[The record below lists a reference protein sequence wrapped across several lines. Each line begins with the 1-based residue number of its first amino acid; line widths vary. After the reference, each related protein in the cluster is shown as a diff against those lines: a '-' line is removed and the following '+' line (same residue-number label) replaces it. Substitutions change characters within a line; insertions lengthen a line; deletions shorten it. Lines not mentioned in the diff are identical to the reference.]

1 MMSFK
6 HTVLLGTAL
15 ATTWALTTT
24 AHAQDRAED
33 VVVVTGQVSTFG
45 AIKSEIPI
53 LETARSVSVI
63 TDEDFIDI
71 GALTLDD
78 TLGYTAGVVGDTFGF
93 STRGDFPRVRG
104 LDVPEYLD
112 NVQVLFGFYNNARS
126 DVYTLEQVEVL
137 KGPASVL
144 YGSGSPGGILNTVSK
159 RASKDA
165 LGGEIVVDIGMND
178 RHQVAADYGTD
189 LSGDGS
195 ITGRLVGVYRDSGT
209 QVDFVNDD
217 AIIFAPSVTFESDRS
232 RITALLNYTNRKSD
246 TAHQF
251 LPLTVTA
258 CQSENVS
265 ISEANVCANAPTESV
280 GENLY
285 VGDPNFNAY
294 DTQSLSGTLF
304 VEHDINESL
313 TFEVTARARDNSA
326 DYKQTWVS
334 FLGTGNPR
342 VLANGDAA
350 ARSWYDSPASSTQF
364 AIDARLRAKFD
375 TGAFQHEVLAGINR
389 QDVRT
394 EQAASYLY
402 ALPTAFNLFTPV
414 YDGSEIPTDAMFA
427 ASRGSSKR
435 DIGFTGLYV
444 NDYIS
449 VGDFEL
455 TAGVRF
461 DDLKNYDGSN
471 TQNDTAVSVSLGALY
486 KTKLGLNP
494 YVNYAESFE
503 PVIGN
508 DGVTGDALEP
518 QEGEQF
524 EVGVKYKAPNLPVYF
539 TAAYFD
545 IEQSNLPNP
554 AGLPNAA
561 SQQEGVS
568 TVQGF
573 EFEGRAFL
581 GDFDVR
587 GSFSTLNTE
596 DPNGVKFS
604 SIPETQAAAWV
615 GWNASSGALK
625 GLRLGAGV
633 RHFGG
638 NESAGDAFLAV
649 NGFAP
654 TPILVETDGATLVDG
669 LIGYDFENISLT
681 LNARNLLNEEYFGTC
696 LTRGDCFPGEA
707 RSVVA
712 RAAYRF

>member
-1 MMSFK
+1 MNSK
-6 HTVLLGTAL
+6 CAVLLGTAL
-15 ATTWALTTT
+15 ATTCGLPTSAF
-24 AHAQDRAED
+24 AQDTDED
-33 VVVVTGQVSTFG
+33 VIVVTGQVSTFG
-45 AIKSEIPI
+45 AVKSEIPI

-159 RASKDA
+159 RASKEA
-165 LGGEIVVDIGMND
+165 LGGEVVFDIGTND
-178 RHQVAADYGTD
+178 RYQLAGDYGVD

-195 ITGRLVGVYRDSGT
+195 ITGRLVGVYRDGGT

-217 AIIFAPSVTFESDRS
+217 AIIFAPSVTFESERS
-232 RITALLNYTNRKSD
+232 RITALVNYTNRESD

-251 LPLTVTA
+251 LPLSVTG
-258 CQSENVS
+258 CQSGDVS
-265 ISEANVCANAPTESV
+265 ISETNVCANAPTDSV
-280 GENLY
+280 GESLY
-285 VGDPNFNAY
+285 VGDPNFNTY
-294 DTQSLSGTLF
+294 DTESVSATLF
-304 VEHDINESL
+304 VEHKINESL
-313 TFEVTARARDNSA
+313 TFEATARARDNSA
-326 DYKQTWVS
+326 DYKQTWVA
-334 FLGTGNPR
+334 FLGAGNPR
-342 VLANGDAA
+342 VLSNGDAA
-350 ARSWYDSPASSTQF
+350 ARSWYDAPASSTQF
-364 AIDARLRAKFD
+364 AIDTRMRAKFE
-375 TGAFQHEVLAGINR
+375 TGALQHEVLGGINR
-389 QDVRT
+389 QDVST
-394 EQAASYLY
+394 DQAASYLY
-402 ALPTAFNLFTPV
+402 ALPTTFNLFNPV
-414 YDGSEIPTDAMFA
+414 YDGSEIPTDTIFDA
-427 ASRGSSKR
+427 ARGATSS
-435 DIGFTGLYV
+435 DIEFTGFYL

-449 VGDFEL
+449 VGDLEL
-455 TAGVRF
+455 TAGIRF
-461 DDLKNYDGSN
+461 DDLKNNDGTT
-471 TQNDTAVSVSLGALY
+471 TQNDNAVSLSFGALY
-486 KTKLGLNP
+486 KTKFGLNP

-524 EVGVKYKAPNLPVYF
+524 EVGLKYKAPDLPIYF

-545 IEQSNLPNP
+545 IEQSNLANP

-568 TVQGF
+568 NVQGF

-587 GSFSTLNTE
+587 GSFSTLDTE
-596 DPNGVKFS
+596 DPNGLKFS

-625 GLRLGAGV
+625 GIRLGAGV
-633 RHFGG
+633 RYFGG
-638 NESAGDAFLAV
+638 NESEGEAFLAA
-649 NGFAP
+649 NSFAP
-654 TPILVETDGATLVDG
+654 TPILVETNGATLVDG
-669 LIGYDFENISLT
+669 LIGYDFEKISLT
-681 LNARNLLNEEYFGTC
+681 LNARNLLNENYFGTC
-696 LTRGDCFPGEA
+696 LTRGDCFPGES

>member
-1 MMSFK
+1 MSFK
-6 HTVLLGTAL
+6 RAVLLGTAL
-15 ATTWALTTT
+15 ATTWGLTTT
-24 AHAQDRAED
+24 ANAQDRDED
-33 VVVVTGQVSTFG
+33 VIVVTGQVSTFG
-45 AIKSEIPI
+45 AVKSEIPI

-159 RASKDA
+159 RASKEA
-165 LGGEIVVDIGMND
+165 LGGEVVFDIGTND
-178 RHQVAADYGTD
+178 RYQLAGDYGVD

-217 AIIFAPSVTFESDRS
+217 AIIFAPSVTFESERS
-232 RITALLNYTNRKSD
+232 RITALVNYTNRKSD

-251 LPLTVTA
+251 LPLTVTG
-258 CQSENVS
+258 CQSGDVS
-265 ISEANVCANAPTESV
+265 ISEANVCADAPTDSV
-280 GENLY
+280 GEDFY
-285 VGDPNFNAY
+285 VGDPNFNTY
-294 DTQSLSGTLF
+294 DTESLSATLF
-304 VEHDINESL
+304 VEHEINESL
-313 TFEVTARARDNSA
+313 TFEATARARDNSA
-326 DYKQTWVS
+326 DYKQTWVA
-334 FLGTGNPR
+334 FLGAGNPR
-342 VLANGDAA
+342 VLSNGDAA
-350 ARSWYDSPASSTQF
+350 ARSWYDAPASSTQF
-364 AIDARLRAKFD
+364 AIDARMRAKFE
-375 TGAFQHEVLAGINR
+375 TGAFQHEVLGGINR
-389 QDVRT
+389 QDVST
-394 EQAASYLY
+394 DQAASYLY
-402 ALPTAFNLFTPV
+402 ALPTTFNLFTPI
-414 YDGSEIPTDAMFA
+414 YDGSEVPTAATFD
-427 ASRGSSKR
+427 ASRGTTTS
-435 DIGFTGLYV
+435 DIEFTGFYV

-455 TAGVRF
+455 TAGIRF
-461 DDLKNYDGSN
+461 DDLKNNDGTT
-471 TQNDTAVSVSLGALY
+471 TQNDNAVSLSFGALY
-486 KTKLGLNP
+486 KTKFGLNP

-524 EVGVKYKAPNLPVYF
+524 EVGLKYKAPDLPIYF

-545 IEQSNLPNP
+545 IEQSNLANP
-554 AGLPNAA
+554 AGLPNAE

-587 GSFSTLNTE
+587 GSFSKLDTE
-596 DPNGVKFS
+596 DPNGLKFS
-604 SIPETQAAAWV
+604 SIPETQATAWV

-625 GLRLGAGV
+625 GFRLGAGV
-633 RHFGG
+633 RYFGG
-638 NESAGDAFLAV
+638 NESEGEAFLAA
-649 NGFAP
+649 NSFAP

-669 LIGYDFENISLT
+669 LIGYDFEKVSLT
-681 LNARNLLNEEYFGTC
+681 LNARNLLNENYFGTC
-696 LTRGDCFPGEA
+696 LTRGDCFPGES